1 MDFTPY
7 LSWVD
12 VPDPA
17 FPPAGARM
25 ISAGDLLRYENALN
39 AAKNELA
46 LLNGQGQQGYKISE
60 VAGRTITVWDYL
72 NNREQMIYGDTGV
85 RSLPVPNVAPLNG
98 VGTITISRTGNE
110 VTMVL
115 DGVEYIGT
123 DNRGYLTEAGFIPAG
138 FRPGYLENPTGIVLN
153 NNANAT
159 YPISVLQ
166 SSRLRRMGP
175 PLVGVEPGLG
185 VNAFRGTLK
194 WRTTEPWPTTLPGTP
209 A

>member
-46 LLNGQGQQGYKISE
+46 LLNGQGQRGYKISE

-72 NNREQMIYGDTGV
+72 NNREQLIYGDTGDRDLSSMLPAGATAV
-85 RSLPVPNVAPLNG
+85 RCGLR
-98 VGTITISRTGNE
+98 RTGN
-110 VTMVL
+110 VCTLTMYDVKML
-115 DGVEYIGT
+115 ANGSGNFFV
-123 DNRGYLTEAGFIPAG
+123 IPSG
-138 FRPGYLENPTGIVLN
+138 FRPTMQVSNTAQGL
-153 NNANAT
+153 
-159 YPISVLQ
+159 
-166 SSRLRRMGP
+166 SSRIQATQAGNVQGYNWTAATSIYGS
-175 PLVGVEPGLG
+175 LVWQ
-185 VNAFRGTLK
+185 TSD
-194 WRTTEPWPTTLPGTP
+194 PWPTTLPGTP